1 MLKTEDAF
9 IVDNSSE
16 IFVWVGKGATADE
29 RKAAL
34 SHGQDYV
41 SKQGRPDWTRVTKI
55 LEGTE
60 PTTFKSCFTKWQVA
74 AALPG
79 RPSPRPSLPPL
90 PAAPGDD
97 PADPPGPRPTCEGRY
112 PLACRLPATASHP
125 PRHPPTSSQC
135 LSTTAWLVELA
146 ALSTLPCA
154 SALCVDSGA
163 LSRPPHAPH
172 STLHARRTQR
182 TPRPSPLPPHPSP
195 FTPHPTSPLTPHPS
209 PLTPHLTQSSPL
221 TPHPSPLTSH
231 PTHPSPLTPHPSPLA
246 RCAAPRQS
254 HGSRASQP
262 LA

>member
-1 MLKTEDAF
+1 MATGNLSKDMLKTEDAF

-135 LSTTAWLVELA
+135 LSTTAWLVEPA

-163 LSRPPHAPH
+163 LSRPPLSPH
-172 STLHARRTQR
+172 STRGAR
-182 TPRPSPLPPHPSP
+182 SAL
-195 FTPHPTSPLTPHPS
+195 FTP
-209 PLTPHLTQSSPL
+209 
-221 TPHPSPLTSH
+221 
-231 PTHPSPLTPHPSPLA
+231 
-246 RCAAPRQS
+246 
-254 HGSRASQP
+254 
-262 LA
+262 